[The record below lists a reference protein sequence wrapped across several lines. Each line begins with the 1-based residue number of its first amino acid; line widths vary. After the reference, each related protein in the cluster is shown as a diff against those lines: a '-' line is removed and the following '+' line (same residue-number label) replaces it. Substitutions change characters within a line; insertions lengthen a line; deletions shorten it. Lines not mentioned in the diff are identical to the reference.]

1 ESEGAFELR
10 LEQAMAFFT
19 LRPPSPEAVRAGI
32 RNWTV
37 NYETKNRDVG
47 YRFLTQVLNGANV
60 GTRERLIA
68 RFNRLEADYVR
79 QRVDREKDLRQKRGN
94 LLADY
99 DRSTTMRLA
108 ELDEQI
114 ALLKSTGNKQGQM
127 LSQSDKFAPG
137 QQISVVDASK
147 LVFVPGYEQMERN
160 AELIRQRQAKE
171 NFIPGLMEIDQELRG
186 IEQDQAAIRARAG
199 FDRTFGA
206 AAEFRAMNHDLTRAS
221 FGAPRMAAFAMLG
234 IIGLGLIAALGM
246 IFITAYRF
254 SRRPL

>member
-1 ESEGAFELR
+1 MGRFLKIDAPLLTTILVDIVRDGALLRQALLDNKIVERQAGESEGAFELR

-114 ALLKSTGNKQGQM
+114 ALLKSTGNKQG
-127 LSQSDKFAPG
+127 
-137 QQISVVDASK
+137 
-147 LVFVPGYEQMERN
+147 
-160 AELIRQRQAKE
+160 
-171 NFIPGLMEIDQELRG
+171 
-186 IEQDQAAIRARAG
+186 
-199 FDRTFGA
+199 
-206 AAEFRAMNHDLTRAS
+206 
-221 FGAPRMAAFAMLG
+221 
-234 IIGLGLIAALGM
+234 
-246 IFITAYRF
+246 
-254 SRRPL
+254 